1 MSIMGMN
8 GFESRAF
15 AANTT
20 DATAMDRISGAA
32 AAVYSSTVLPDGSP
46 SVWSLVV
53 QNQALTMPW
62 YNDESGTLNEPV
74 GTFWLHG
81 QWYQTGGNPNQQF
94 GACSSGLEYVTL
106 SAVNVTG
113 ELTIRVAGS
122 VVATAVAAIPLSQ
135 YSRWMVEC
143 AFTGGS
149 PTAGDTIKVYLAG
162 LIDEGQEF
170 LSYTLTGTD
179 VTNLLAVGSGKANG
193 FYVRATFTQTFFDDL
208 WAMDTGASV
217 TANTDGDTTGG
228 TTFTSAGAAF
238 LTSIPNTGGTP
249 NQPTI
254 ILIGGNGYTV
264 TNVGSNTQLTLA
276 SAPPSAT
283 GVGYK
288 VYSYIVNAGGS
299 VNPTAFKDSGI
310 RGQVPT
316 GDAIPEEWTPST
328 GADSYAVI
336 DNISTSDYLQAT
348 TVGEE
353 THVSHDA
360 VSSLAEKVGAVKLYA
375 KVTQSDTS
383 AGAQIGLGFS
393 EQIIAGSNGNVGGG
407 GTTFQS
413 SGQTFLTTIP
423 NSGPG
428 TAPTS
433 TTVVYINGDAASPF
447 TVATV
452 DTNTQLTLATAATT
466 GTSLAF
472 SIQQLPVQQDSLV
485 PGGGY
490 VTNVYDERA
499 SGVEWTP
506 ANYDA
511 ADITIISVT

>member
-20 DATAMDRISGAA
+20 DATAMDRISGTSAA
-32 AAVYSSTVLPDGSP
+32 NYNNTTLPDGSP
-46 SVWSLVV
+46 SAWCLIV

-62 YNDESGTLNEPV
+62 YNDESGTLNEPI

-81 QWYQTGGNPNQQF
+81 QWYQSGGNPNQQF

-106 SAVNVTG
+106 STVNTTG
-113 ELTIRVAGS
+113 ELTIRVAGT
-122 VVATAVAAIPLSQ
+122 VRATSTAQIPLAQ

-143 AFTGGS
+143 AFTNGS
-149 PTAGDTIKVYLAG
+149 PAIGDTIKVYLAG

-193 FYVRATFTQTFFDDL
+193 FYARATFTQTFFDDL
-208 WAMDTGASV
+208 WAMDTGASA

-228 TTFTSAGAAF
+228 TTFVSAGASF

-249 NQPTI
+249 NQPTV

-264 TNVGSNTQLTLA
+264 TNVGSNTQLTLS

-288 VYSYIVNAGGS
+288 VYSYIANAGGS

-316 GDAIPEEWTPST
+316 GDATPEEWTPST

-353 THVSHDA
+353 THVSKDA
-360 VSSLAEKVGAVKLYA
+360 ISSLAEKVAAVKLYS

-393 EQIIAGSNGNVGGG
+393 QETHSGVNGAVTG

-433 TTVVYINGDAASPF
+433 TTVVHISGDAASPF

-452 DTNTQLTLATAATT
+452 DTNTQLTLATAATN
-466 GTSLAF
+466 GTSLSF
-472 SIQQLPVQQDSLV
+472 SIQQLPAQQDSLV
-485 PGGGY
+485 PAGGY
-490 VTNVYDERA
+490 VTNVYDERSPGIA
-499 SGVEWTP
+499 WTP